1 MDKNKIYLKLI
12 LTNLFIVIVN
22 IVCFSPA
29 FLGLSF
35 SGDNAFVTAL
45 SVTIVALSIMLCI
58 YLNYKILNSEN
69 LKHDYNIEKANGN
82 DDYITILKKFK
93 NISFYKIEVE
103 TLIDQIERF
112 ERKEEKF
119 NNILYQKFQD
129 DEENKN
135 IFLDVSKEA
144 HTIFIK
150 NVKKLVNL
158 FSIFDEE
165 EYQEFLHKYGDIPK
179 EKQELY
185 NENLNDVKAIIHSN
199 ENILL
204 NIDKLINETTR
215 FGDSV
220 ESTKLDEKSLDKL
233 KDITNS
239 MKELRTSEDL

>member
-12 LTNLFIVIVN
+12 LTNLAIIIVDVI
-22 IVCFSPA
+22 CFSPA
-29 FLGLSF
+29 FIGLSF
-35 SGDNAFVTAL
+35 DSESALISAL
-45 SVTIVALSIMLCI
+45 SVTLVVVSILLFV
-58 YLNYKILNSEN
+58 YLNYRILNSEN
-69 LKHDYNIEKANGN
+69 LKHDYNIEKASGN
-82 DDYITILKKFK
+82 DDYISILRKFI
-93 NISFYKIEVE
+93 NISFYQKEVG

-112 ERKEEKF
+112 ERKEDKF

-135 IFLDVSKEA
+135 LFLDVSKEA

-165 EYQEFLHKYGDIPK
+165 EYKEFLIKYGSIPK

-185 NENLNDVKAIIHSN
+185 NENLNDVREIIKSN

-204 NIDKLINETTR
+204 NVDKLINETTR

-220 ESTKLDEKSLDKL
+220 ESTKLDEKSLNKL